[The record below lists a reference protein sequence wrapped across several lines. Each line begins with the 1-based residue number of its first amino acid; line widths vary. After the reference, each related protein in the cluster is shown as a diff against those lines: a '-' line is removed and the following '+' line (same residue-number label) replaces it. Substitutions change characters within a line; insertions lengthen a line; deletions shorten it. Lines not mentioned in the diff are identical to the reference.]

1 MREDVLVN
9 LSARPNLREDPDLYQ
24 RMERLLRDAAQT
36 ASRELAS
43 VGVIGT
49 YPFLGYFLSPN
60 VWWIVATD
68 AERSAMREGGVPR
81 DVVREHLLAAGMPED
96 LVAGL
101 AVNVESQETV
111 DRSFDGNWY
120 LAMR

>member
-1 MREDVLVN
+1 VREDVLVN
-9 LSARPNLREDPDLYQ
+9 LRARPNLREDPDLYQ

-43 VGVIGT
+43 VGVIGAHA
-49 YPFLGYFLSPN
+49 FLGYFLSPN

-68 AERSAMREGGVPR
+68 AERTAMREDGVPR
-81 DVVREHLLAAGMPED
+81 RVVREHLLAAGMPED

-111 DRSFDGNWY
+111 DRSFHGNWY